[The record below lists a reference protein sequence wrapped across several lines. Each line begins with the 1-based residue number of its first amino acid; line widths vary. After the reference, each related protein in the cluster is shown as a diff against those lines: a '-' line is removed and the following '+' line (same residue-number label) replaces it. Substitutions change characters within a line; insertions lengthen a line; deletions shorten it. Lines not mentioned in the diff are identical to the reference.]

1 MWRESRPCGGA
12 AATEYETERA
22 RATIIGDN
30 IRSVCWSERV
40 GEGCGEQ
47 KGAKG
52 GCYWAFRGGRLVRRL
67 VRNGKARPS

>member
-30 IRSVCWSERV
+30 IGLVCWSERGRGV
-40 GEGCGEQ
+40 R
-47 KGAKG
+47 KAKG
-52 GCYWAFRGGRLVRRL
+52 SKGRVLL
-67 VRNGKARPS
+67 GF